1 MSATTLAA
9 PVVTTGTVGS
19 ITTSGGALSG
29 GSVNAES
36 GSVTSIQFCY
46 STTSLTNCTGGTVS
60 TVAGSNPTASG
71 SGSTS
76 ETATLSSL
84 SAGTTYYVNLEGTSA
99 GVTYFGTPTSFTT
112 AAVPTVTNGSA
123 GSITA
128 SGATLSGGSV
138 NANNDPNT
146 HTIEYCYSTSALTNC
161 TGGTVSTIAGSN
173 PTASGSSS
181 TAESAT
187 LSGLSAGTKYYFNLE
202 ATNSAG
208 TVYYGTVAN
217 FTTLAAP
224 VVTTGTVGSI
234 TTSGGALSGGSVN
247 AESGSVTS
255 IQFCYS
261 TTSLTNCTGGTVST
275 VAGSNPTASGSGST
289 SETAT
294 LSSLS
299 AGTTY
304 YVNLEGTSAGVT
316 YFGTPT
322 SFTTAAVPTV
332 TNGSAGSI
340 TASGATL
347 SGGSVNAN
355 NDPNTHTI
363 EYCYSTS
370 ALTNCTG
377 GTVSTIAGS
386 NPTASGSSS
395 TAESATLSGLSA
407 GTKYYFNLE
416 ATNSAGTV
424 YYGTVANFTTLAAP
438 VVTTGTVGSITTSGG
453 ALSGGSVNAESGSVT
468 SIQFCYSTTSLTN
481 CTGGTVSTVAGSNP
495 TASGS
500 GSTSETATLSSLS
513 AGTTYYVNLE
523 GTSAGVTYFG
533 TPTSFTTAAVPT
545 VTNGSAGSITASGA
559 TLSGGSV
566 NANND
571 PNTHTIEYCYSTSAL
586 TNCTGGTVS
595 TIAGSNPTASGSS
608 STAESATLSGLSAG
622 TKYYFNLEATNSAGT
637 VYYGTVANFT
647 TLAAPVVT
655 TGTVGSITTS
665 GAALSGGSVN
675 AESGSVTSIQF
686 CYSTTSLTNCTGG
699 TVSTVAGS
707 NPTASGSGSTSET
720 ATLSSLSAGTTYY
733 VNLEGTSAG
742 VTYFGT
748 PTSFTTAAVP
758 TVTNGSAGSITASGA
773 TLSGGSVNANNDP
786 NTHTIE
792 YCYSTSALTNCTGGT
807 VSTIAGSNPTASG
820 SSSTAESATLSG
832 LSAGTKY
839 YFNLE
844 ATNSAGTVYLRHG
857 GQLHDARRPR
867 GHHGHRG
874 LDHHLG
880 RRALGRE
887 RQRRKRLGDL
897 DPVLLLHDLTDQL
910 HRGDRL
916 YRRRLEPHGERLGQH
931 L

>member
-1 MSATTLAA
+1 MVTSSGGTVYYGGTADNFTTAAVPTVTNGSAGSITASGATLSGGSVNANNDPNTNTIEYCYSTTSLNAGSCTGGTVTTVAGSNPTASGSSNTAESATLSGLAASTKYYFNLEATNSAGTVYYGTVANFTTLVA

-19 ITTSGGALSG
+19 ITTSGAALSG

-36 GSVTSIQFCY
+36 GSVTTIQFCY
-46 STTSLTNCTGGTVS
+46 STSSLTNCTGGTVS

-71 SGSTS
+71 SGSTA

-84 SAGTTYYVNLEGTSA
+84 SAGTKYYVNLEGTSG
-99 GVTYFGTPTSFTT
+99 GVTYYGTPTSFTT

-146 HTIEYCYSTSALTNC
+146 HTIEYCYSTTSLNVGSC
-161 TGGTVSTIAGSN
+161 TGGTVSTVAGSN
-173 PTASGSSS
+173 PTASGSSN

-187 LSGLSAGTKYYFNLE
+187 LSGLAANTKYYFNLE

-217 FTTLAAP
+217 FTTLVAP

-234 TTSGGALSGGSVN
+234 TTSGAALSGGSVN

-261 TTSLTNCTGGTVST
+261 TSSLTNCTGGTVST

-289 SETAT
+289 AETAT

-299 AGTTY
+299 AGTKY
-304 YVNLEGTSAGVT
+304 YVNLEGTSGGVT
-316 YFGTPT
+316 YYGTPT

-363 EYCYSTS
+363 EYCYSTTS
-370 ALTNCTG
+370 LNAGSCTG
-377 GTVSTIAGS
+377 GTVSFVAGS
-386 NPTASGSSS
+386 NPTASGSSN
-395 TAESATLSGLSA
+395 TAESATLSGLAAS
-407 GTKYYFNLE
+407 TKYYFNIE

-424 YYGTVANFTTLAAP
+424 YYGTVANFTTLVAP
-438 VVTTGTVGSITTSGG
+438 VVTTGTVGSITTSGA

-468 SIQFCYSTTSLTN
+468 TIQFCYSTSSLTN

-500 GSTSETATLSSLS
+500 GSTAETATLSSLS

-523 GTSAGVTYFG
+523 GTSGGVTYYG

-571 PNTHTIEYCYSTSAL
+571 PNTHTIEYCYSTTSLNAGS
-586 TNCTGGTVS
+586 CTGGTV
-595 TIAGSNPTASGSS
+595 IYRRRLEPHGERLEQHRRVGD
-608 STAESATLSGLSAG
+608 AER
-622 TKYYFNLEATNSAGT
+622 
-637 VYYGTVANFT
+637 
-647 TLAAPVVT
+647 
-655 TGTVGSITTS
+655 
-665 GAALSGGSVN
+665 SGGEHEVLLQHR
-675 AESGSVTSIQF
+675 GHQ
-686 CYSTTSLTNCTGG
+686 LGRHR
-699 TVSTVAGS
+699 
-707 NPTASGSGSTSET
+707 
-720 ATLSSLSAGTTYY
+720 L
-733 VNLEGTSAG
+733 
-742 VTYFGT
+742 
-748 PTSFTTAAVP
+748 
-758 TVTNGSAGSITASGA
+758 
-773 TLSGGSVNANNDP
+773 
-786 NTHTIE
+786 
-792 YCYSTSALTNCTGGT
+792 
-807 VSTIAGSNPTASG
+807 
-820 SSSTAESATLSG
+820 
-832 LSAGTKY
+832 
-839 YFNLE
+839 
-844 ATNSAGTVYLRHG
+844 LRHG
-857 GQLHDARRPR
+857 RQLHHARGPR

-880 RRALGRE
+880 RRARAGASTPKAAR
-887 RQRRKRLGDL
+887 
-897 DPVLLLHDLTDQL
+897 
-910 HRGDRL
+910 
-916 YRRRLEPHGERLGQH
+916 
-931 L
+931 